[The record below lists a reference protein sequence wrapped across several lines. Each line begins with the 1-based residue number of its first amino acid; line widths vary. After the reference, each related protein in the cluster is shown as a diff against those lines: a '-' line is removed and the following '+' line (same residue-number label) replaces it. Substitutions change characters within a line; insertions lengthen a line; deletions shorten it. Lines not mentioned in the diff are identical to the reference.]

1 MGSRNWLVRL
11 SASCGIW
18 DVNKQPLGEWLVRS
32 YVYVMYARGCQSSS
46 PVFCETKSGTEW
58 SSFLQVDNTM
68 LFIEC
73 VTEQGFGV
81 YCLKNHIILH
91 HASTHQT
98 VNELR
103 VSEAT
108 KSRFSCLSLLV

>member
-1 MGSRNWLVRL
+1 
-11 SASCGIW
+11 
-18 DVNKQPLGEWLVRS
+18 
-32 YVYVMYARGCQSSS
+32 
-46 PVFCETKSGTEW
+46 
-58 SSFLQVDNTM
+58 M